1 MKIDIFRGTLQFE
14 RGSIWP
20 TLNMA
25 EFLETPIGRTAKKG
39 LVNDSWTHYDFD
51 PEEGV
56 LGTVLFD
63 GHVIDRIFLVMRLN
77 GDSPDTWSVER
88 ELERKVMHERWLQRE
103 LGKPPY
109 SYAWGRVVSE
119 FDPKGLA
126 SEIIVVYER

>member
-14 RGSIWP
+14 RGDIRR

-25 EFLETPIGRTAKKG
+25 EFLETPIGQTAKKG
-39 LVNDSWTHYDFD
+39 LVNESWTHYDFD

-63 GHVIDRIFLVMRLN
+63 GQVIDRIFLVMRLN
-77 GDSPDTWSVER
+77 GDSPDNWSVEL
-88 ELERKVMHERWLQRE
+88 ELERKAMHERWLERE